1 MSAAAT
7 LQSPVLAVSGMDFEA
22 RIAAGPGVET
32 LYGHRD
38 AMLARALDARLTQG
52 CAGVIS
58 FGVAGGLDPSLPP
71 GTVIVATAVRGGQM
85 SYSTSPYW
93 TAALRRALP
102 HAASGLLAGS
112 DTPVTTV
119 ADKLRLHEA
128 HGALAVDMESHIAA
142 RAAQAHGIP
151 FAALRV
157 VIDPAD
163 RPVPPL
169 AVAGMAADG
178 STDIAAIVLG
188 LLKAP
193 GQLGG
198 LLRLGRDAAAAKS
211 ALTAA
216 RRAVGADFALT
227 ELAPA

>member
-1 MSAAAT
+1 MSAVPT
-7 LQSPVLAVSGMDFEA
+7 LQSLVLAVSGMDFEA
-22 RIAAGPGVET
+22 RIAGGPGIEPM
-32 LYGHRD
+32 YGHRD
-38 AMLARALDARLTQG
+38 VMLARALDIRLMQG

-58 FGVAGGLDPSLPP
+58 FGVAGGLDATLPP
-71 GTVIVATAVRGGQM
+71 GTVIVATAVRGGEM

-102 HAASGLLAGS
+102 QAASGLLAGS

-119 ADKLRLHEA
+119 ADKTALHEA

-178 STDIAAIVLG
+178 STDVGAIVRG

-193 GQLGG
+193 HQLGG
-198 LLRLGRDAAAAKS
+198 LLRLGRDASAAKA
-211 ALTAA
+211 ALVAA
-216 RRAVGADFALT
+216 RRAVGDRFALP
-227 ELAPA
+227 ELAAA

>member
-1 MSAAAT
+1 MA
-7 LQSPVLAVSGMDFEA
+7 VLAVSGMDFEA
-22 RIAAGPGVET
+22 RIASGPGVET

-38 AMLARALDARLTQG
+38 AALARVLDARLAQLAQG
-52 CAGVIS
+52 CDGVIS
-58 FGVAGGLDPSLPP
+58 FGVAGGLDPTLPP
-71 GTVIVATAVRGGQM
+71 GTVIVATAVRAGDT
-85 SYSTSPYW
+85 SYSTDPYW

-102 HAASGLLAGS
+102 QAVCGLLAGS

-119 ADKLRLHEA
+119 TDKTALHES

-142 RAAQAHGIP
+142 LAAQTHHIP

-178 STDIAAIVLG
+178 STDIGAIIFG

-193 GQLGG
+193 HQLGG
-198 LLRLGRDAAAAKS
+198 LLRLGRDASAAKS
-211 ALTAA
+211 ALSAA
-216 RRAVGADFALT
+216 RHAVGAGFALT
-227 ELAPA
+227 ALAAA